1 MKTTLH
7 NTQILRDISKN
18 PGISQRELASK
29 NGISLGKV
37 NYAISALIDKGFIK
51 VQNFKGS
58 KNKRN
63 YIYILTPKGIYE
75 KTTQASDFL
84 KWKMNEYERIKREIA
99 ELEADI
105 NGHQEHGTTVGLQ
118 ETQNFSD
125 DKI

>member
-1 MKTTLH
+1 MKSTLH

-37 NYAISALIDKGFIK
+37 NYAISAMIVKGFIK

-63 YIYILTPKGIYE
+63 YLYILTQKGMYE
-75 KTTQASDFL
+75 KSKQTTAFL
-84 KWKMNEYERIKREIA
+84 KWKMIEYERIKTEIA

-105 NGHQEHGTTVGLQ
+105 NGHRDHR
-118 ETQNFSD
+118 S
-125 DKI
+125 I